1 MQDQIP
7 AYRPLAVQSLFKR
20 TDRKITRYVAIR
32 YTCNYAV
39 VMQVE
44 NRAIISDI
52 ATHEKQIGEIG
63 QPFLIDCFCRKI
75 LTEQQILKMCMLC
88 TSLIFRRFSVHNR
101 AQAEF
106 LVHVLMSGNSRKI
119 DAFAH
124 QIDTHPAILCNPFM
138 CVVDGLNLLLYVVF
152 LRLLRCIS
160 LFSVIVIGIRINIET
175 PKQPTNTEQLLYLS
189 MNRYASS
196 RFPLRRMPLLFL
208 GKDFLCVH
216 LRVLPA
222 DGGSFHKLQIIPG
235 GRVLQGILPAFLAE
249 FFAPF
254 ADACF

>member
-20 TDRKITRYVAIR
+20 TDRKITRHVAIR
-32 YTCNYAV
+32 YTCNYAA

-106 LVHVLMSGNSRKI
+106 LVSCTHERQQQKDRCLC
-119 DAFAH
+119 H
-124 QIDTHPAILCNPFM
+124 QIDTHPAIPCNPFM
-138 CVVDGLNLLLYVVF
+138 CVVDGLKLLLYVAF

-175 PKQPTNTEQLLYLS
+175 PKQPTNTEQLLIFVDESICL
-189 MNRYASS
+189 
-196 RFPLRRMPLLFL
+196 
-208 GKDFLCVH
+208 
-216 LRVLPA
+216 
-222 DGGSFHKLQIIPG
+222 
-235 GRVLQGILPAFLAE
+235 
-249 FFAPF
+249 
-254 ADACF
+254 